1 MVYQTKI
8 LVVVSILAFTAVF
21 LFRNQLR
28 LCLTDKEI
36 GVFKKAWFLVTFWGI
51 FAPQI
56 WVLLGG
62 MAAIV
67 FFLKRNF
74 QNDPVGLIGLFLVC
88 VFAIPNVFGY
98 LPGIGPIYTLF
109 KLDTV
114 ALCSMIIL
122 LPLLKSSL
130 KKGPLFSF
138 DTDKYVLGYYLL
150 VFMLDLRAVPV
161 TEVGRQFINN
171 FFEGI
176 LPYLVISRN
185 LTCLRDHHRVIG
197 AMVFMFAVM
206 TLIAAYEAVLKQ
218 YLYTIIKFKYRL
230 VHPVML
236 VGNYRAG
243 FLRSMGV
250 IASPISLGIFM
261 GFLVSAVLYL
271 NHFARKN
278 IHNFVA
284 FLLAIMSLIF
294 TFARGSWVGSLV
306 SNLLYVLRNE
316 RAFGK
321 FFKLGVY
328 ACLALIAISFTPYVE
343 KLEELLPAKFR
354 GEEAHRTDTFDY
366 RSRLLENSIIVIK
379 ESPGFGNSNFLSHPA
394 MQEMKQGQG
403 IIDVVNTYLSISLN
417 HGLVTLVIFL
427 LAILPNMWKI
437 YSLSQ
442 KLPEQY
448 AMLSRYSKFIAF
460 TMLGVLIM
468 IYNMSPLGYLRLYI
482 WVLIALQA
490 SLVKILWDAYKTKP
504 SKEDPDAIDKK
515 YSDDVFEDA
524 LAAKLKARE

>member
-8 LVVVSILAFTAVF
+8 LIVVTILAFTAIY

-28 LCLTDKEI
+28 LCLSDKEI
-36 GVFKKAWFLVTFWGI
+36 STFKKAWFFISFWGI
-51 FAPQI
+51 FAPQV
-56 WVLLGG
+56 WVLMGG
-62 MAAIV
+62 MALIIFV
-67 FFLKRNF
+67 IKRQF
-74 QNDPVGLIGLFLVC
+74 SDDPVGLIGLFVVS

-114 ALCSMIIL
+114 ALCSMVIL

-138 DTDKYVLGYYLL
+138 DTDKYVIAYFMLGS
-150 VFMLDLRAVPV
+150 MLDLRASPI
-161 TEVGRQFINN
+161 TEVGREFINH

-176 LPYLVISRN
+176 LPYLVVSRN
-185 LTCLRDHHRVIG
+185 LRSMRDHHRLLG
-197 AMVFMFAVM
+197 AMVFSFGAM
-206 TLIAAYEAVLKQ
+206 TLIAAYEAVVKQ

-243 FLRSMGV
+243 FLRAMGV
-250 IASPISLGIFM
+250 IASPISFGIFM
-261 GFLVSAVLYL
+261 AFLVSAILYI
-271 NHFARKN
+271 NHFARRGLYSFGALMLS
-278 IHNFVA
+278 IA
-284 FLLAIMSLIF
+284 ALIF
-294 TFARGSWVGSLV
+294 TFARGSWVGGLISG
-306 SNLLYVLRNE
+306 LLYTLKNE
-316 RAFGK
+316 KAFGK

-328 ACLALIAISFTPYVE
+328 ASLGLIAISFTPYVE
-343 KLEELLPAKFR
+343 KLEELLPAQFK

-366 RSRLLENSIIVIK
+366 RARLLENSIIVIK
-379 ESPGFGNSNFLSHPA
+379 ESPGFGNPTYMNHPA

-403 IIDVVNTYLSISLN
+403 IIDIVNTYLSISLK

-442 KLPEQY
+442 KVPDQY
-448 AMLSRYSKFIAF
+448 SMLSRYGKFISF
-460 TMLGVLIM
+460 TVLGLLIM
-468 IYNMSPLGYLRLYI
+468 IYNMSPLGYLRMYMWL
-482 WVLIALQA
+482 LIAIQA
-490 SLVKILWDAYKTKP
+490 SLVALLAEAYN
-504 SKEDPDAIDKK
+504 S
-515 YSDDVFEDA
+515 
-524 LAAKLKARE
+524 KLKKSDELAEDSKFSDPKFAEALIEKQKAR